1 MVASS
6 TAGDAPLGRDNA
18 EKPSPPGRE
27 TPDSSPISYRLHRLS
42 ILAAALLFSTGGAA
56 IKATTLSSW
65 QVASFRSGV
74 AALFLLLAIPQ
85 TRRFWSPRTLTV
97 AVAYAATLTLFV
109 TANKLTT
116 AANAIFLQSTAPIY
130 LLLLGPC
137 VLRETVRRADLLF
150 ALGMAVGMALFFVG
164 TESPTSTAPDPA
176 LGNLV
181 GAASGL
187 TWAVTL
193 LGLRWLGRND
203 TNDSSAAQ
211 AVVAG
216 NVFTCLACLPLAL
229 PVTSHSPT
237 DWTMVGFL
245 GVFQI
250 GIAYIFM
257 TRGMRGVPALE
268 ASLLLLLEPV
278 ASVFWAWSF
287 HGETP
292 GSWSLAGCVLI
303 LVSTVSRVAHHRW

>member
-1 MVASS
+1 MTRPASFAPSTLVAVS
-6 TAGDAPLGRDNA
+6 AA
-18 EKPSPPGRE
+18 
-27 TPDSSPISYRLHRLS
+27 SYRLHRLS
-42 ILAAALLFSTGGAA
+42 ILGAALLFSTGGAA

-65 QVASFRSGV
+65 QVACSRSGV
-74 AALFLLLAIPQ
+74 AALFLLVAIPQ
-85 TRRFWSPRTLTV
+85 TRRFWAPRTLAV

-130 LLLLGPC
+130 LLLLGPY

-150 ALGMAVGMALFFVG
+150 ALGMVGGMALFFVG
-164 TESPTSTAPDPA
+164 TESPISTAPDPA
-176 LGNLV
+176 LGNVV

-193 LGLRWLGRND
+193 LGLRWLGRNE
-203 TNDSSAAQ
+203 TNDSAAAQ

-216 NVFTCLACLPLAL
+216 NVLACLACLPLAL
-229 PVTSHSPT
+229 PVTSHGPT
-237 DWTMVGFL
+237 DWVMVGFL

-250 GIAYIFM
+250 GIAYVFM

-287 HGETP
+287 HAEMP
-292 GSWSLAGCVLI
+292 GSWSLTGCVLI
-303 LVSTVSRVAHHRW
+303 LVSTFARVTQQRG